1 MQDTLPNERL
11 GCFIQYDGEFSE
23 VVMIKEGTHQIK
35 PDTYVLNLVD
45 GQPGDDPKT
54 VLIIK
59 DIQNDEP
66 YAGSISIQRSIFLE
80 GDLNTPHTQWITL
93 FDDQGDDEY
102 DGAMGLNDDEEPR
115 ILFEFTISEYYP
127 AQQQIDDEPEEQVQS
142 HVNP

>member
-1 MQDTLPNERL
+1 
-11 GCFIQYDGEFSE
+11 
-23 VVMIKEGTHQIK
+23 
-35 PDTYVLNLVD
+35 
-45 GQPGDDPKT
+45 
-54 VLIIK
+54 
-59 DIQNDEP
+59 
-66 YAGSISIQRSIFLE
+66 LE